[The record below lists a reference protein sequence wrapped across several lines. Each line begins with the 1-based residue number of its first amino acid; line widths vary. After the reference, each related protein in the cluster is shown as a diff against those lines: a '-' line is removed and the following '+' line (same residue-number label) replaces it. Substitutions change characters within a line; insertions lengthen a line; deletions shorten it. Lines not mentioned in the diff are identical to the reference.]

1 MKTSRRS
8 VVAASLLVIASLA
21 GGCATTGST
30 GSMQMFT
37 ETFDEVWNAALAG
50 VDALGAQRK
59 FASRSSGT
67 IVALMPLPEAGGAV
81 TLSIDVRRTST
92 DPSLNAGADVQVR
105 ARMEQG
111 VELDEE
117 LSAELRRI
125 EDEYLELV
133 AEALSAFRRNPR
145 RFP

>member
-1 MKTSRRS
+1 MKALCRS
-8 VVAASLLVIASLA
+8 LFAASLMVIACFA

-37 ETFDEVWNAALAG
+37 ETFDLVWNAALAG

-81 TLSIDVRRTST
+81 TLSIDVRRAST

-133 AEALSAFRRNPR
+133 TEALSASRRNRR

>member
-1 MKTSRRS
+1 MKSFRRN
-8 VVAASLLVIASLA
+8 VVVPSLLVIACLA

-37 ETFDEVWNAALAG
+37 ESFDEVWNAALAG
-50 VDALGAQRK
+50 VDALGAKRK

-81 TLSIDVRRTST
+81 TLSIDVRRAST

-105 ARMEQG
+105 ARMEDG

-133 AEALSAFRRNPR
+133 ADALSASRRNRR